1 MKTRLNE
8 QMSEYKSIETYSHV
22 TFDDVLNKVTQEV
35 AELIEASEDWNNEE
49 MYKEAGDVIINILS
63 VCEELWMDL
72 YDIDSPNN
80 EVNST
85 KLAILLW
92 KWNSKIQAYRGRYS
106 REDITFYDVQEITSD
121 LVKAILNYSDPS
133 MDLGKIIK
141 RNTSKFE
148 SRKELY
154 KPQIDLW
161 DYIESFEWFPK
172 PWISFKDIWPILKSK
187 EALDFAVKEMAMK
200 CTDSDVIGWLD
211 ARGFIF
217 GSLVAKELGKPFV
230 MLRKKW
236 KLPWETN
243 QVSYWLEYWKDT
255 LEIQKWSIKAWQKI
269 SLVDDL
275 LATGWTIKA
284 AIDLVES
291 LGGTINNLS
300 FVISLDEK
308 ELATLDS
315 RKKLDWYK
323 IDTLVSYS

>member
-22 TFDDVLNKVTQEV
+22 TLDDVLNKVTQEV
-35 AELIEASEDWNNEE
+35 WELIEASEDWNRDE
-49 MYKEAGDVIINILS
+49 MYKEAWDVIINILS
-63 VCEELWMDL
+63 VCEELWI
-72 YDIDSPNN
+72 DISESN
-80 EVNST
+80 EKTDINST
-85 KLAILLW
+85 KLAILTW
-92 KWNSKIQAYRGRYS
+92 KWNSKIQWLRNRYS
-106 REDITFYDVQEITSD
+106 REDVKVEDVQEITSD
-121 LVKAILNYSDPS
+121 LVKTVLNYSDPS
-133 MDLGKIIK
+133 MDLGQIIK

-154 KPQIDLW
+154 KPQIKLW

-172 PWISFKDIWPILKSK
+172 PGISFKDIWPILKSK

-200 CTDSDVIGWLD
+200 CTDSDIIGWLD

-217 GSLVAKELGKPFV
+217 GSLVAKELWKPFV

-236 KLPWETN
+236 KLPGKTKW
-243 QVSYWLEYWKDT
+243 VSYWLEYWKDN
-255 LEIQKWSIKAWQKI
+255 LEIQEWSIQEWKKV

-275 LATGWTIKA
+275 LATGWTINA

-308 ELATLDS
+308 ELAFLDS
-315 RKKLDWYK
+315 RKKLYWYK
-323 IDTLVSYS
+323 VDTLVSYS